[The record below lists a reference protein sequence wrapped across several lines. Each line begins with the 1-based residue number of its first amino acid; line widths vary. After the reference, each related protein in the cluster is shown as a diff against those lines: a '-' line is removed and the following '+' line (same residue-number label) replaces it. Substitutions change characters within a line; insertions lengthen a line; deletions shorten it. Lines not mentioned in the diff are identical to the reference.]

1 MDAVSNP
8 FHVPGKKIASRSFG
22 ARVSTIVKSFGSGT
36 TGWVERLFC
45 QTSCNQTWFSPADW
59 RFTLHIVYYLYV
71 ERDSSV
77 VLMKERWLLIHSKI
91 VLFSCSVRSPSCVV
105 TSLVFLHGLPPA
117 VTSCPLVAADG
128 NGSFQSMGS
137 YGWVSVQV
145 QWMAFKHTAE
155 FFCIY
160 ACTF

>member
-36 TGWVERLFC
+36 TGWVERHFY
-45 QTSCNQTWFSPADW
+45 QTSIIKHGSVPLIDD
-59 RFTLHIVYYLYV
+59 LLYIVYCLYV

-77 VLMKERWLLIHSKI
+77 VLMKERWLFIHSKI